1 MSATVNYQGEEF
13 SFVETG
19 NGPVSAFVN
28 GFRKTFN
35 ISFRLADF
43 GQNTRSSTSQAEAAA
58 YVELKVPDDNGVSVF
73 GAGIDTSITQAPI
86 RALISA
92 INRI

>member
-1 MSATVNYQGEEF
+1 MKINNAFYSQVLIPFVFLLNYC
-13 SFVETG
+13 
-19 NGPVSAFVN
+19 
-28 GFRKTFN
+28 FRKTFN

-58 YVELKVPDDNGVSVF
+58 YVELKVPDDNGASVF
-73 GAGIDTSITQAPI
+73 GAGVDTSITQAPI